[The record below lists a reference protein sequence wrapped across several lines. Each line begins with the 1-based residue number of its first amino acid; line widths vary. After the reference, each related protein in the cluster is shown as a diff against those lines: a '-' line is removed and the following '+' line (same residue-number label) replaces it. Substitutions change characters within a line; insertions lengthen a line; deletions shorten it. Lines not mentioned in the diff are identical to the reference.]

1 MEVEKRK
8 KVMKR
13 VVFLGKDRLTC
24 PVHVHIILLLLS
36 SLAMAHSSIQ
46 ITSTTHFAALLF
58 SSRGAAGGRSFHPT
72 TLQTSAQD
80 LLLPLRKKQTGKAS
94 KDKREHLGAVERQ
107 CYLPPDAKRA
117 VRRSCVLFAYL
128 T

>member
-24 PVHVHIILLLLS
+24 PFHVHIILLLLS
-36 SLAMAHSSIQ
+36 SLAMALSSIQ

-80 LLLPLRKKQTGKAS
+80 LLLPLRKKTNKKS
-94 KDKREHLGAVERQ
+94 KQR
-107 CYLPPDAKRA
+107 
-117 VRRSCVLFAYL
+117 
-128 T
+128 